1 MITNLG
7 ILGVARKVYLIV
19 SINISKML
27 LEFFYVIYFCIHVDL
42 TTHTDLLQVDVRWL
56 SFRVEIH
63 T

>member
-19 SINISKML
+19 SINISK
-27 LEFFYVIYFCIHVDL
+27 IRI
-42 TTHTDLLQVDVRWL
+42 TTKVFSVKC
-56 SFRVEIH
+56 SFAF